1 MRNARAAGVTML
13 VYYAAAMGGIFF
25 FRGATS
31 PAVILSLVTVVCALV
46 LAVTFYALTR
56 EVDREIALL
65 AFTCRVVEGVCNAGS
80 TAAKLGAMQLPSAG
94 LLQATGWLGT
104 VSGTIFAVGST
115 LFAYLFLRG
124 RSIPVPLA
132 RLGIAGSLIV
142 VPIFLLRAFGF
153 VSGRAVWLT
162 SMPLIAFELI
172 LALWL
177 LIRGVER

>member
-1 MRNARAAGVTML
+1 MRSARAAGVTIL
-13 VYYAAAMGGIFF
+13 VYYAAAIGEIFF

-31 PAVILSLVTVVCALV
+31 PGVILSLVTVVCALV

-56 EVDREIALL
+56 HVDGEIALL
-65 AFTCRVVEGVCNAGS
+65 AFACRVVEGVCNAG
-80 TAAKLGAMQLPSAG
+80 TTVAKLGG
-94 LLQATGWLGT
+94 LLQATGWIGT

-124 RSIPVPLA
+124 RTIPVPLA
-132 RLGIAGSLIV
+132 LLGTVGSLIV
-142 VPIFLLRAFGF
+142 IPIFVLRAFGF
-153 VSGRAVWLT
+153 VSGAAVWLT

-172 LALWL
+172 LAFWL